1 MTTLRRTLSLAPAA
15 HRSVPAPGG
24 SSGERGAHVPDYSVP
39 ADFTIPD
46 DANLTDA
53 IVANAAEYPDR
64 VVFDR
69 KIDGNW
75 QPVTAKQFGDEVKQ
89 AAAGLIASGV
99 QPGERVCIMSSTR
112 YEWTLLD
119 YAIWTAGAVTVPIYE
134 TSSAEQVEWIVSD
147 SGAVAVFL
155 ESDTHQAT
163 YDEVSSRLG
172 GVRKVWRIDGGAVE
186 ELEKAG
192 SGVSEDDI
200 EQRRRTLT
208 PNSLAT
214 IIYTSGTTG
223 RPKGCELTHFN
234 FLFDATSTT
243 EGLQDM
249 FGDDQS
255 TLLFLPLAHVF
266 ARIIQVGCVQAR
278 VRMGH
283 TADIKNL
290 IPDLGVFQPTFVLSV
305 PRVFE
310 KVYNTAKQRAHAD
323 GKGAIFDLAETVAIN
338 YSRSLDGNPLSR
350 AVWEVPHAVFD
361 KLVYGKLRAAL
372 GGKAIGAISGG
383 APLGAR
389 LGHFFRGCGVPI
401 YEGYGLTETTAGA
414 TVNRPGAMKVGTVG
428 KPIPGCT
435 VRIADDGEILLQ
447 GGNVFRGYYNND
459 KATAEAVEGGG
470 WFHTGDIGQL
480 DDDGYLTI
488 TGRKKELIV
497 TAGGKN
503 VAPAV
508 LEDRLRAHALVSQCM
523 VVGDQ
528 KPFIAALVTIDEDAF
543 PSWKAAH
550 GKPES
555 ATVADLAEDTDLRA
569 EIQNAVND
577 ANKAVSHAE
586 AIKAFKILD
595 ADWTVESGELTPSLK
610 VKRNVVADTYAK
622 DIEALYSAKKAD

>member
-1 MTTLRRTLSLAPAA
+1 VSEF
-15 HRSVPAPGG
+15 SVPAEF
-24 SSGERGAHVPDYSVP
+24 SIR
-39 ADFTIPD
+39 D

-53 IVANAAEYPDR
+53 IVANAAEYPDGA
-64 VVFDR
+64 VFDR
-69 KIDGNW
+69 KIDGAW
-75 QPVTAKQFGDEVKQ
+75 QSVTAKEFGEQVK
-89 AAAGLIASGV
+89 AVAAGLIASGV
-99 QPGERVCIMSSTR
+99 KPGERVCIMSSTR

-119 YAIWTAGAVTVPIYE
+119 YGIWMAGAVPVPIYE

-147 SGAVAVFL
+147 SGAVGVFL
-155 ESDTHQAT
+155 ESDSHQAT
-163 YDEVSSRLG
+163 YDEVATSLG
-172 GVRKVWRIDGGAVE
+172 DVRNVWSIDGGSID
-186 ELEKAG
+186 ELVAAG
-192 SGVSEDDI
+192 NGVTEDDI

-208 PNSLAT
+208 AQSLAT

-223 RPKGCELTHFN
+223 RPKGCELTHYN

-243 EGLQDM
+243 EGLEEM

-266 ARIIQVGCVQAR
+266 ARIIQVGCVQNR

-290 IPDLGVFQPTFVLSV
+290 VADLGVFKPTFVLSV

-323 GKGAIFDLAETVAIN
+323 GKGAIFDLAETVAIK
-338 YSRSLDGNPLSR
+338 YSESLDGPVYKR
-350 AVWEVPHAVFD
+350 AIYEAPHRIFD
-361 KLVYGKLRAAL
+361 TLVYGKLRAAL

-389 LGHFFRGCGVPI
+389 LGHFYRGCGIPI

-435 VRIADDGEILLQ
+435 VRIAEDGEILLK
-447 GGNVFRGYYNND
+447 GGNVFGGYYQNA
-459 KATAEAVEGGG
+459 KATKEVITDGG
-470 WFHTGDIGQL
+470 WFHTGDIGVL
-480 DDDGYLTI
+480 DGDGYLKI

-508 LEDRLRAHALVSQCM
+508 LEDRLRANPLVSQCL

-528 KPFIAALVTIDEDAF
+528 KPFIAALVTIDEEAF
-543 PSWKAAH
+543 PGWKASHNKA
-550 GKPES
+550 KD
-555 ATVADLAEDTDLRA
+555 ATIADLVDDDDLRA
-569 EIQNAVND
+569 DIQLAID
-577 ANKAVSHAE
+577 ETNKAVSKAE
-586 AIKAFKILD
+586 AIKAFRILP
-595 ADWTVESGELTPSLK
+595 ADWTVESGHLTPSLK
-610 VKRNVVADTYAK
+610 VKRNVVLEDYAK
-622 DIEALYSAKKAD
+622 DVTALYSGSKKD